1 MSIIESLRTALTGL
15 TTNKMRAA
23 LTMLGIIIGVAS
35 VVALLSIG
43 QGVEAS
49 VASQIQGLGSNLIFV
64 TANQPDDQSAPA
76 YVTTADA
83 EALADPFNAPS
94 LVTVA
99 PTMQGQLHVSHA
111 DEDKNLTVIGTT
123 DQYADVRSMEP
134 AMGGFLIGSDLD
146 EQARVAVLGW
156 GAYSDLFAD
165 GDYPIGQT
173 ITIDDIRL
181 EVIGVL
187 EEQGGFGAD
196 DDAVFVP
203 LTLAQTR
210 FFPQRTLSGERPV
223 AAIYTSAIDETQ
235 VDAAVEQITDVLRE
249 RHDLAAGD
257 TDDFNVTSQQAVLDF
272 ANQITGIL
280 TVFLGAIAGI
290 SLLVGGMG
298 AIAGISLLVGGIGI
312 MNIML
317 VSVTER
323 TREVGIRKAVGA
335 TKRDILLQFLLEA
348 IVLSFLGG
356 LLGIGLGILGANL
369 VSNLTPDLMTKVTT
383 GTLALAA
390 GVASAVGL
398 VFGVYPALR
407 AANLRP
413 IEALRYE

>member
-1 MSIIESLRTALTGL
+1 MSIYESLRTAMTGL

-35 VVALLSIG
+35 VVALMSVG
-43 QGVEAS
+43 EGVQETITGE
-49 VASQIQGLGSNLIFV
+49 IQGLGSNLLFIR
-64 TANQPDDQSAPA
+64 ADQSEDSTAPA
-76 YVTTADA
+76 YITTADA

-94 LVTVA
+94 LVAVA
-99 PTMQGQLHVSHA
+99 PTMQGTLRISQG
-111 DEDKNLTVIGTT
+111 DEATSLTVSGTNS
-123 DQYADVRSMEP
+123 QYAQIRNLELSL
-134 AMGGFLIGSDLD
+134 GGFLTEADLD
-146 EQARVAVLGW
+146 AQARVAVLGW

-173 ITIDDIRL
+173 VTIDGVRF
-181 EVIGVL
+181 EVVGVV
-187 EEQGGFGAD
+187 EEQGGFGSD
-196 DDAVFVP
+196 DDTIYVP
-203 LTLAQTR
+203 LTTAQIR

-223 AAIYTSAIDETQ
+223 AAIYVSVLDASQ
-235 VDAAVEQITDVLRE
+235 VDVAIEQIAQVLRE
-249 RHDLAAGD
+249 RHDLAAD
-257 TDDFNVTSQQAVLDF
+257 DVDDFQVTSQQAVLDI
-272 ANQITGIL
+272 ASQITGVL
-280 TVFLGAIAGI
+280 TLFL
-290 SLLVGGMG
+290 G

-356 LLGIGLGILGANL
+356 LLGIAVGITGANL
-369 VSNLTPDLMTKVTT
+369 ISKLTPDLATKVTV
-383 GTLALAA
+383 GTVSLAS

-398 VFGVYPALR
+398 VFGVYPAMR

>member
-1 MSIIESLRTALTGL
+1 MSVLESLRTAITGL

-35 VVALLSIG
+35 VVALMSVG
-43 QGVEAS
+43 EGVEA
-49 VASQIQGLGSNLIFV
+49 AITGEIQGLGSNLVFI
-64 TANQPDDQSAPA
+64 TADQPEDSTSPA

-83 EALADPFNAPS
+83 EALADPFNAPALIS
-94 LVTVA
+94 LA
-99 PTMQGQLHVSHA
+99 PAMQGPLRVAHGDNSA
-111 DEDKNLTVIGTT
+111 TLTVSGTNN
-123 DQYADVRSMEP
+123 QYAAVRNLEMI
-134 AMGGFLIGSDLD
+134 MGGFLTSTDLED
-146 EQARVAVLGW
+146 QARVAVLGW
-156 GAYSDLFAD
+156 GAYSDLFAE
-165 GDYPIGQT
+165 GDYPVGQS
-173 ITIDDIRL
+173 ITIDGVRF
-181 EVIGVL
+181 EVVGVL
-187 EEQGGFGAD
+187 EEQGGFTGD
-196 DDAVFVP
+196 DDTIYVP
-203 LTLAQTR
+203 LTTAQTR

-223 AAIYTSAIDETQ
+223 AAIYASVIDESQ
-235 VDAAVEQITDVLRE
+235 VDAAIEQISQVLRE
-249 RHDLAAGD
+249 RHELAPAD
-257 TDDFNVTSQQAVLDF
+257 PDDFRVTSQQAVLDI
-272 ANQITGIL
+272 ANQITGVL
-280 TVFLGAIAGI
+280 TIFL
-290 SLLVGGMG
+290 G

-335 TKRDILLQFLLEA
+335 TRRDILVQFLLEA

-356 LLGIGLGILGANL
+356 MLGIGLGITGANL
-369 VSNLTPDLMTKVTT
+369 ISNLTPDLATKVTI
-383 GTLALAA
+383 GTVTLAA

>member
-1 MSIIESLRTALTGL
+1 MSIYESLRTATTGL

-35 VVALLSIG
+35 VVTLMSVG
-43 QGVEAS
+43 EGVQETITGE
-49 VASQIQGLGSNLIFV
+49 IQGLGSNLLFIR
-64 TANQPDDQSAPA
+64 ADQSEDSTAPA
-76 YVTTADA
+76 YITTADA
-83 EALADPFNAPS
+83 KALADPFNAPS
-94 LVTVA
+94 LVAVA
-99 PTMQGQLHVSHA
+99 PTVQGTLRVSHG
-111 DEDKNLTVIGTT
+111 DEATSMTVSGTNS
-123 DQYADVRSMEP
+123 QYAQVRNLELSL
-134 AMGGFLIGSDLD
+134 GGFLTEADLD
-146 EQARVAVLGW
+146 DQARVVVLGW

-173 ITIDDIRL
+173 ITIDGVRF
-181 EVIGVL
+181 EVVGVV
-187 EEQGGFGAD
+187 EEQGGFGSD
-196 DDAVFVP
+196 DDTVYVP
-203 LTLAQTR
+203 LTTAQIR

-223 AAIYTSAIDETQ
+223 AAIYVSVIDDSQ
-235 VDAAVEQITDVLRE
+235 VDATVEQIAQLLRE
-249 RHDLAAGD
+249 RHDLAPD
-257 TDDFNVTSQQAVLDF
+257 DIDDFQVTSQQAVLDI
-272 ANQITGIL
+272 ANQITGVL
-280 TVFLGAIAGI
+280 TLFL
-290 SLLVGGMG
+290 G

-356 LLGIGLGILGANL
+356 LLGIALGTTGANL
-369 VSNLTPDLMTKVTT
+369 ISNLTPDLATKVTV
-383 GTLALAA
+383 GTVSLAS

-398 VFGVYPALR
+398 VFGVYPAMR